1 MVSRRPP
8 DPVEKANPAWM
19 RRPNSPLEKT
29 PHKTSNGDLSITC
42 RNRHCPKCQITA
54 KERWIEQSKTELL
67 PITYFHAVFTLPA
80 AIAEIALRHKKT
92 LFGILFRASA
102 ETLLRIA
109 ADPKHLGAHIGFF
122 SILHTWEPHQLRQPE
137 HEFLL
142 EQFRPDHGDAQR
154 RFRSGSRIWRAA
166 QHATRLAH
174 RVLATVP
181 RDLQLAIPRTS

>member
-19 RRPNSPLEKT
+19 RRPNSPLEKP

-109 ADPKHLGAHIGFF
+109 ADPKHLGDHIGFF
-122 SILHTWEPHQLRQPE
+122 SILHTWEPHHL
-137 HEFLL
+137 H
-142 EQFRPDHGDAQR
+142 
-154 RFRSGSRIWRAA
+154 
-166 QHATRLAH
+166 
-174 RVLATVP
+174 
-181 RDLQLAIPRTS
+181 